1 MAAARRPA
9 PVVSDRLCCLN
20 RVGGLN
26 MLMKLDV
33 LVVCGPCLCPVG
45 RGVGGSLPGGQ
56 MVGQV
61 ERRGEAALDI
71 HQEESRLFHDAFE
84 RPPPTSEF
92 RVLHNE

>member
-9 PVVSDRLCCLN
+9 PVVSAGLCCLN

-26 MLMKLDV
+26 MLMKLAVLDV
-33 LVVCGPCLCPVG
+33 RGSCL
-45 RGVGGSLPGGQ
+45 RRAGGSVGSWPMGQ

-61 ERRGEAALDI
+61 DWCGETALDI

-84 RPPPTSEF
+84 RPPPTSEL